1 MTIDKKSGA
10 SETQDRR
17 PRPRPDLDRAELRG
31 KINKDYDNTL
41 NKLRD

>member
-1 MTIDKKSGA
+1 MKIDKKSGA
-10 SETQDRR
+10 SEAQDRQ
-17 PRPRPDLDRAELRG
+17 PRPRPGMDRAELRS

>member
-1 MTIDKKSGA
+1 MTVDKNSGP
-10 SETQDRR
+10 SQTHDRR
-17 PRPRPDLDRAELRG
+17 PRPRPELDRAELRS